1 MHYTYSRDTRS
12 MTMTYDDI
20 LKQYAKGKS
29 RTSFLAGST
38 ATAPTTAAVLSGSIT
53 LLTSG
58 GTIGT
63 TYPSTIVGMPD
74 SKNST
79 VNMMH
84 TQSMF
89 LASTALRG
97 SGIARFYRAGTLDL
111 TTTGNRFTHDSATF
125 PLLRKIMG
133 QASQP
138 LALIP
143 VIQITTAT
151 TGVAPVIR
159 LETFG
164 GTAGYTDQDGNATI
178 GNIDFTFPAIAT
190 NVNSWYTL
198 RLNTGDWAVRDINQI
213 NVVTSSTTGAATIW
227 LMELINP
234 VQSAVL
240 LPTLFDP
247 VFGSA
252 FIPTNVNPAVAT
264 TGTATSLVLGI
275 GQMTTAENK
284 LGFDV
289 GVEVL

>member
-1 MHYTYSRDTRS
+1 

-20 LKQYAKGKS
+20 LKQYAAGKS
-29 RTSFLAGST
+29 RTSLLAGTAAAAST
-38 ATAPTTAAVLSGSIT
+38 AATVNSGSIT

-58 GTIGT
+58 GAIGT

-74 SKNST
+74 SKNTT
-79 VNMMH
+79 VDMIH

-89 LASTALRG
+89 LNGNQNRG
-97 SGIARFYRAGTLDL
+97 SGMARFYRVGTLNL
-111 TTTGNRFTHDSATF
+111 TTTGDQFTHDSATF

-133 QASQP
+133 QTSQP
-138 LALIP
+138 LSLIP
-143 VIQITTAT
+143 VVQVTTAT
-151 TGVAPVIR
+151 SVTAPVIR
-159 LETFG
+159 LATAG
-164 GTAGYTDQDGNATI
+164 GAAGYTDQDGNATI

-190 NVNSWYTL
+190 AVNSWYTL

-213 NVVTSSTTGAATIW
+213 RVITASTTGAATIW
-227 LMELINP
+227 LMEVINP

-240 LPTLFDP
+240 LPSLFDP

-252 FIPTNVNPAVAT
+252 FMPTNVNPAVAT
-264 TGTATSLVLGI
+264 TGTATSLMLGI
-275 GQMTTAENK
+275 GHQATSETK